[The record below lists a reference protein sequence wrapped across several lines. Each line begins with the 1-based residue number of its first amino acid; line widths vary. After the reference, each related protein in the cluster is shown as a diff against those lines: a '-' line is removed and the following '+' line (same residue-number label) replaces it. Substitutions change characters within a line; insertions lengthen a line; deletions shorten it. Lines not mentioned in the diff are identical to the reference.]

1 MFITDKLITMEFKT
15 ITDQLNSAFE
25 DYLGAPQANKFPVQD
40 ELHQGNY
47 CEPGFKTIRCHD
59 GKVFKKGS
67 SEAWSEV
74 NGFFT
79 YDSQLRGAENCI
91 TSAIRE
97 VFRSRGNYY
106 LFEFGEVKAE
116 SFEDIIID
124 ESTLFYLEKPKDQS
138 GRRFWTVGLCNCN
151 KWKNI
156 EKIPSYIDPEVA
168 PCKNFER
175 DLTRFKK
182 QCRKFRISWIAK
194 EKNTKSAEAAK
205 SGKLPNTIETR
216 SAHYLWYAFEHS
228 PNIRENFERLE
239 TNFTLMQRMTEEYFF
254 KTAYKEFCKTE
265 QPYST
270 SPSDSEE
277 VTGDAEWKPNS
288 SKKSSK
294 RHGKKRGGESSDQ
307 SKDSPLCKRPQI

>member
-124 ESTLFYLEKPKDQS
+124 ESTLFYLEKPKDHS
-138 GRRFWTVGLCNCN
+138 GRRFWTVGLCNCP
-151 KWKNI
+151 KWKIPQNV
-156 EKIPSYIDPEVA
+156 PSYMDPEDA
-168 PCKNFER
+168 PCPNFQLFLGDPTRKTLKAQKQRKAER
-175 DLTRFKK
+175 YQT
-182 QCRKFRISWIAK
+182 
-194 EKNTKSAEAAK
+194 
-205 SGKLPNTIETR
+205 P
-216 SAHYLWYAFEHS
+216 
-228 PNIRENFERLE
+228 
-239 TNFTLMQRMTEEYFF
+239 
-254 KTAYKEFCKTE
+254 
-265 QPYST
+265 
-270 SPSDSEE
+270 
-277 VTGDAEWKPNS
+277 
-288 SKKSSK
+288 
-294 RHGKKRGGESSDQ
+294 
-307 SKDSPLCKRPQI
+307 